1 MWITKYPLM
10 EGAGDGS
17 GGGAGSGGAPD
28 GDGGGGL
35 PTPPGGGGPGPGTPW
50 YSALAPE
57 GTELPPIVKEAP
69 DFATFVKVAQ
79 DLKAMTG
86 DSIRI
91 PGPEASE
98 EVKAEFQKKL
108 AERVPGVYYMPD
120 PENQEQIT
128 ALQRKLGAPDS
139 PEGYTFTPP
148 EGGDL
153 DEGLTANYRNWANEL
168 NLTQHQADEIYKRFN
183 TYQLA
188 AVGELQSGHQEGL
201 AQLKAEMGVTYPD
214 RLKKIDFLLSK
225 YEGTEVMRESL
236 KTEQFPAHVVRL
248 FNNMAD
254 GLLGEGMQMV
264 GSGEGTQPTGMPP
277 AEAAARAAEVRA
289 NPAFLDEAHPE
300 HKAMV
305 AKHVEYMKMAHPEAS
320 QQAPA
325 RAGFG

>member
-10 EGAGDGS
+10 EGEGGDGS
-17 GGGAGSGGAPD
+17 GGG
-28 GDGGGGL
+28 GGGGL
-35 PTPPGGGGPGPGTPW
+35 PAAGGGGPGPGTPW
-50 YSALAPE
+50 YSGLAPE
-57 GTELPPIVKEAP
+57 GTELPALVTEAP
-69 DFATFVKVAQ
+69 DFPTFVKVAQ

-86 DSIRI
+86 DSLRI
-91 PGPEASE
+91 PGPESTPEAQ
-98 EVKAEFQKKL
+98 AEFQKKL

-120 PENQEQIT
+120 PENAEQIT
-128 ALQRKLGAPDS
+128 ALQRKLGAPES
-139 PEGYTFTPP
+139 AEGYTFTPP

-168 NLTQHQADEIYKRFN
+168 NLTQHQADSIYKRFN
-183 TYQLA
+183 DYQLA

-201 AQLKAEMGVTYPD
+201 SQLKAELGVTYPD
-214 RLKKIDFLLSK
+214 RLKKIDHLLSK

-277 AEAAARAAEVRA
+277 AEAAERAAEVRS

-300 HKAMV
+300 HAAMV
-305 AKHVEYMKMAHPEAS
+305 KKHVEYMKMAHPEAS